1 MALFQVILRNA
12 KQPDLSRSVEV
23 QAPNREQAGLLAA
36 RQGFLVALIK
46 PLTAKSLGS
55 EVTKSFSQ
63 QELIKLFRG
72 LASMLKANI
81 NTADALLYYA
91 QGLPDPALQASLHNI
106 RERIE
111 SGVPAHLAF
120 AKERKFDST
129 IITIIE
135 AGADAGQLHQAF
147 AALARRIKTEMTFSS
162 KLRSALVV
170 PGLVILFQI
179 ALFIWSQT
187 SVVSKVEET
196 IKSIHQEPDPLSKVI
211 FSFSHV
217 VQMTWPFFV
226 GGLVVLAVALV
237 RSAEFRQTLLRLMMA
252 RWVLLRRLVMGLR
265 QSAWVGTLQML
276 YANGINLARASTL
289 SAKVLEGTLM
299 YDGFIRA
306 SKAYENT
313 GVPFAEA
320 LRRNAELDPQVIHM
334 IGIGEKSASL
344 PQQLE
349 LLRDIYEEDTAAYM
363 NDFTEVINFLTLAA
377 AVFLI
382 GLVFSGAMLP
392 IFLMGPKMMNSGSF

>member
-1 MALFQVILRNA
+1 
-12 KQPDLSRSVEV
+12 
-23 QAPNREQAGLLAA
+23 
-36 RQGFLVALIK
+36 
-46 PLTAKSLGS
+46 
-55 EVTKSFSQ
+55 
-63 QELIKLFRG
+63 
-72 LASMLKANI
+72 MLKANI

-135 AGADAGQLHQAF
+135 AGSDAGQLHQAF

-162 KLRSALVV
+162 KLRSALIV

-226 GGLVVLAVALV
+226 GGMVVLAVALV
-237 RSAEFRQTLLRLMMA
+237 RSAEFRQTLLRLLMA